1 MFVVT
6 SFLSLSGISDSL
18 HLEIQLNR
26 KIKHATATELSGVKS
41 EQRDV
46 RLEER
51 KINEIFKDKF
61 NYNILQG

>member
-1 MFVVT
+1 MQQ
-6 SFLSLSGISDSL
+6 LHNSGP
-18 HLEIQLNR
+18 N
-26 KIKHATATELSGVKS
+26 GVKS

-46 RLEER
+46 RVEQR